1 VIEGVSYG
9 RRETTTFVRA
19 LRVTGFTA
27 PLPVDG
33 LPVDGLPVD
42 GLPVDGLP
50 VDGLPV
56 DDLINGC
63 IFLTWMRQHF
73 DPTLA
78 PEDIVVMDQLSSH
91 KVKDVR

>member
-1 VIEGVSYG
+1 MIEGVSYG

-19 LRVTGFTA
+19 LCVTGFTA
-27 PLPVDG
+27 PLPVH
-33 LPVDGLPVD
+33 
-42 GLPVDGLP
+42 
-50 VDGLPV
+50 GLPV
-56 DDLINGC
+56 DDLINGY

-91 KVKDVR
+91 KVKGVR

>member
-27 PLPVDG
+27 PLPVHG
-33 LPVDGLPVD
+33 LPVHGLPVH
-42 GLPVDGLP
+42 
-50 VDGLPV
+50 GLPV
-56 DDLINGC
+56 DDLINGY
-63 IFLTWMRQHF
+63 IFLTWIRQHF

-91 KVKDVR
+91 KVKGVR

>member
-1 VIEGVSYG
+1 MIEGVSYG

-27 PLPVDG
+27 PLPVHG
-33 LPVDGLPVD
+33 LPVHGLPVH
-42 GLPVDGLP
+42 
-50 VDGLPV
+50 GLPV
-56 DDLINGC
+56 DDLINGY
-63 IFLTWMRQHF
+63 IFLTWIRQHF

-91 KVKDVR
+91 KVKGVR